1 MTHSPPLP
9 VPAPTAADVARR
21 LREMA
26 ATGARRPLSL
36 TQGDLDLLCAAA
48 GLIELSFGPVPVV
61 AGEGAA

>member
-9 VPAPTAADVARR
+9 APAPTATDIARR

-36 TQGDLDLLCAAA
+36 TQRDLDLLCAAA
-48 GLIELSFGPVPVV
+48 GLIELAFAPTPVRT
-61 AGEGAA
+61 GEGA